1 MPAIRRQ
8 VIKQFKFFHH
18 VIDHPEYAE
27 TVGEAWNC
35 GQITGTDQFKLVR
48 SLKLLK
54 WPLRRLNKRHFSGI
68 TQRVK
73 AQRDRVDE
81 LQRRLLTSPDT
92 STAREEHLEHDKL
105 NTLLKAEEKYYKQ
118 RSRVRWAEV
127 GDRNTPFY
135 HRMVSHHAS
144 KNHIHFLQ
152 DGNATC
158 CMQWTILKLMRQ
170 ITSKGSLDPLIFP
183 SLRP

>member
-8 VIKQFKFFHH
+8 VIKPFKFFHH

-27 TVGEAWNC
+27 TVREAWNC

-92 STAREEHLEHDKL
+92 STAREEHLERDKL

-152 DGNATC
+152 DGNDNC
-158 CMQWTILKLMRQ
+158 WGQNRSRRNRSESPQKN
-170 ITSKGSLDPLIFP
+170 
-183 SLRP
+183 